1 MQIFYQYIFTFMLFH
16 MIGSEFIQYMINFLQ
31 QDCAPEGP
39 GLIFCNSPKGYSVGD
54 TLRYGLQLDGTEMYE
69 NFAMF
74 SSNTIKI
81 VIDPVPT
88 REDDIVQDYKPVFE
102 TELTIEVITDRE
114 LYSHLNL
121 KPFVATQARSSHC
134 VCVLNIIIGM
144 LKNGQPISISYCCNL
159 FFVRI
164 KWFSFSASNF

>member
-1 MQIFYQYIFTFMLFH
+1 
-16 MIGSEFIQYMINFLQ
+16 
-31 QDCAPEGP
+31 
-39 GLIFCNSPKGYSVGD
+39 
-54 TLRYGLQLDGTEMYE
+54 MYE

-121 KPFVATQARSSHC
+121 KPFVATQGVLIVF
-134 VCVLNIIIGM
+134 VC
-144 LKNGQPISISYCCNL
+144 
-159 FFVRI
+159 
-164 KWFSFSASNF
+164 

>member
-39 GLIFCNSPKGYSVGD
+39 GLILCNSPKGYSVGA

-69 NFAMF
+69 NFTMF

-88 REDDIVQDYKPVFE
+88 TEEAIVQDYKPVFE
-102 TELTIEVITDRE
+102 TELTIEVITNRE
-114 LYSHLNL
+114 WYSHLNV
-121 KPFVATQARSSHC
+121 KPFVATQGVLIVF
-134 VCVLNIIIGM
+134 VC
-144 LKNGQPISISYCCNL
+144 
-159 FFVRI
+159 
-164 KWFSFSASNF
+164 

>member
-39 GLIFCNSPKGYSVGD
+39 GLILCNSPKRYSIGD

-69 NFAMF
+69 NFTMF

-81 VIDPVPT
+81 LIDPVPT
-88 REDDIVQDYKPVFE
+88 TEEAILQDYKPVFE
-102 TELTIEVITDRE
+102 TELTIEVITNRE
-114 LYSHLNL
+114 WYSHLNV
-121 KPFVATQARSSHC
+121 KPFVATQGVLIVF
-134 VCVLNIIIGM
+134 VC
-144 LKNGQPISISYCCNL
+144 
-159 FFVRI
+159 
-164 KWFSFSASNF
+164 